1 MRFFID
7 TSIFVDTL
15 RLDVVPA
22 SKSLFE
28 CLDGEN
34 EGFTST
40 IAVAEL
46 SVGAYLSSESNA
58 LEKTVDLLSLVSIID
73 LDREIAMEAGKIYSG
88 LVKKGSRIELNDCLI
103 AATCLSL
110 GVSDVVTR
118 NTNHFERIGGINAI
132 TPEELEF
139 KV

>member
-28 CLDGEN
+28 SLDGEN

-40 IAVAEL
+40 ITVAEL
-46 SVGAYLSSESNA
+46 SVGAHLAPKHNA
-58 LEKTVDLLSLVSIID
+58 LEKTMGLLSLASIID
-73 LDREIAMEAGKIYSG
+73 LDREIAMEGGKIYSS
-88 LVKKGSRIELNDCLI
+88 LVKNGVQIELNDCLI
-103 AATCLSL
+103 AATSLSL
-110 GVSDVVTR
+110 GVSDLVTR
-118 NTNHFERIGGINAI
+118 NTNHFERIDDINAI
-132 TPEELEF
+132 TPEDLGFE
-139 KV
+139 